1 MGELLA
7 LLSACC
13 FAASNVT
20 ITRGAGAKGQD
31 NGAFLSILLT
41 AAIAGTWWLAG
52 IPGRGLPRMDSASL
66 LWFAGAGILTIFI
79 GRVFLYASIQR
90 LGAVRASAVKRLS
103 PLFSVLL
110 GVTLLGESFD
120 GPMAAGMLMIAASFA
135 VLIRQSLQAAKER
148 APEPLPAG
156 AQAPRSLRATLAN
169 LGFFYGP
176 VSALAYACGYV
187 ARKQGLHGMP
197 DPAFG
202 TMLGSVVGALVFVL
216 IAQFV
221 DSYRRAL
228 RLTFSVFNPWLF
240 AAGVLSS
247 AGQLLYFAALNS
259 STIARCAMI
268 SSMEAFFTIFFT
280 VAVSRSFRQLS
291 GPVLLAA
298 ALGVAGTAFIMLK
311 W

>member
-7 LLSACC
+7 LFSASC

-20 ITRGAGAKGQD
+20 IARGAGAKGQD

-41 AAIAGTWWLAG
+41 ASIAGAWWLVASAG
-52 IPGRGLPRMDSASL
+52 HGFPAMRGSSM

-79 GRVFLYASIQR
+79 GRVFLYASVQH
-90 LGAVRASAVKRLS
+90 LGGVRASAVKRLN

-110 GVTLLGESFD
+110 GVVLLGEAFD
-120 GPMAAGMLMIAASFA
+120 HKMAIGMLLIGASFG
-135 VLIRQSLQAAKER
+135 VLIWQSLKSASAEQ
-148 APEPLPAG
+148 AG
-156 AQAPRSLRATLAN
+156 ADTPRSLRATLAN

-187 ARKQGLHGMP
+187 ARKEGLTGMP
-197 DPAFG
+197 DPLFG
-202 TMLGSVVGALVFVL
+202 TMFGSLVGALVFVL

-221 DSYRRAL
+221 DSYRVAL
-228 RLTFSVFNPWLF
+228 RQTFAAFNPWLF

-247 AGQLLYFAALNS
+247 CGQLLYFIALNS
-259 STIARCAMI
+259 SSIARCAMI
-268 SSMEAFFTIFFT
+268 SSMEPFFTIFFT
-280 VAVSRSFRQLS
+280 VLVTRSFKQLN

-298 ALGVAGTAFIMLK
+298 ALGVFGTMFIVLK

>member
-41 AAIAGTWWLAG
+41 VAIAGSWWLAG
-52 IPGRGLPRMDSASL
+52 IPGRGLPRVDTASL

-110 GVTLLGESFD
+110 GVILLGESFD
-120 GPMAAGMLMIAASFA
+120 GPMAAGMLMIAASFG
-135 VLIRQSLQAAKER
+135 VLIHQSLR
-148 APEPLPAG
+148 AAG
-156 AQAPRSLRATLAN
+156 AAPAPAAGARRSLRATLAN

-176 VSALAYACGYV
+176 VSALSYACGYV
-187 ARKQGLHGMP
+187 ARKQGLLGMP

-202 TMLGSVVGALVFVL
+202 TMFGSIVGALVFVL

-247 AGQLLYFAALNS
+247 AGQLLYFAALGS

-280 VAVSRSFRQLS
+280 VAVSRSFKQLS